1 MHKSSPKSGQIKKE
15 KGEREMNGFKV
26 FLKKG
31 RWVVKKP
38 DGTLART
45 YPKGELFS
53 TSDRDLAVRVKM
65 GLARELDDV
74 EYVVF
79 KDRDLA
85 ITK

>member
-1 MHKSSPKSGQIKKE
+1 
-15 KGEREMNGFKV
+15 MNKFKV

-31 RWVVKKP
+31 RWVIKKP

-53 TSDRDLAVRVKM
+53 TLDRDLAVRVKI
-65 GLARELDDV
+65 GLAREFDDV